1 MRYTENAPLNA
12 DLCTEWRRHARRCAI
27 ACFKELFEVFEKR
40 RETGT
45 VVNLPEATN
54 MNLYRDA
61 YFLHR
66 IAKPAA
72 EAARS
77 KRRGK
82 AE

>member
-1 MRYTENAPLNA
+1 M
-12 DLCTEWRRHARRCAI
+12 DLSPSGWRHARRCAI
-27 ACFKELFEVFEKR
+27 ARFKELFEVFEKR
-40 RETGT
+40 RKTGI

-77 KRRGK
+77 KRRGT